1 MTVVLALTDTQEK
14 LWWGAIIGGFAVV
27 IAVAILLTLLV
38 LFVNRIDKTVVDIK
52 ATLQQAAD
60 NTADT
65 ALIAETAARVDAV
78 LAEGL
83 EHHLFLG
90 RVLEKVRS

>member
-1 MTVVLALTDTQEK
+1 MTAILALSDTTESW
-14 LWWGAIIGGFAVV
+14 WWGALAAGLVVILAVV
-27 IAVAILLTLLV
+27 ALLTILVLLV
-38 LFVNRIDKTVVDIK
+38 RTIDERTVQIRD
-52 ATLQQAAD
+52 TLKQAAD

-65 ALIAETAARVDAV
+65 ALIAETGAKVDAV

-90 RVLEKVRS
+90 RVLDKVRS

>member
-1 MTVVLALTDTQEK
+1 MTLLLTDTQET
-14 LWWGAIIGGFAVV
+14 LWWW
-27 IAVAILLTLLV
+27 AVALGFVVVLAVAALLTILVLLV
-38 LFVNRIDKTVVDIK
+38 RTIEARVTAVRSTLTAAK
-52 ATLQQAAD
+52 A

-65 ALIAETAARVDAV
+65 VLIGQTADGVEAV